1 MKKLITLFF
10 VVAICVSCTEKNDYK
25 TIKSALS
32 TDGAVSL
39 EQIEVVRQTII
50 ETKGLTSEQVSDLQM
65 ALSDYILVCAEQE
78 AAKFETAFQQVYS
91 HWSDA
96 SEMSWKIDSLDNAME
111 QLHRYGIQMYR
122 SEGNIESS
130 VSPLFVAEPF
140 WFYLTK
146 AEQELVMMQ
155 QVEFDRPSLED
166 EGLAISYQEVSDR
179 LAKYDALCVEFATD
193 SNYSAF
199 ESMRLFYLSLLIFG
213 VDNSQVF
220 DWDTEVLNPEV
231 KATIFNHIA
240 EHPYTRSSNE
250 LKQFIDILKK
260 SKYKKTEQSDIFVTG
275 TLKN

>member
-1 MKKLITLFF
+1 MKKLITFFF

-65 ALSDYILVCAEQE
+65 ALSDYILACAEQE

-179 LAKYDALCVEFATD
+179 LAKYDAMCGICYRFK
-193 SNYSAF
+193 
-199 ESMRLFYLSLLIFG
+199 LFGFPVHAVVYLSLLIFG

-220 DWDTEVLNPEV
+220 DWDTEVLN
-231 KATIFNHIA
+231 
-240 EHPYTRSSNE
+240 RSESNYFQSHCGTSVYA
-250 LKQFIDILKK
+250 KQ
-260 SKYKKTEQSDIFVTG
+260 Q
-275 TLKN
+275 